1 MKHENGEE
9 VSYMVLQSWTNEQ
22 MLEELTVKQRN
33 GEMVEGVIRSIAKMK
48 FPKKQED
55 GKVKLVDEE
64 TLIVALPGG
73 FTGYCPASEFR
84 DRTYRNYSKFLTQ
97 KESFI
102 ITNIDLNEKIAV
114 LSAVKASEQL
124 REAFW
129 DEVVELAAKGTLGD
143 KVFTGT
149 VTGHNLKNRT
159 IYVRIQGQDTYMF
172 RNEWSWNENE
182 GVDAQEGE
190 QVEVKILKF
199 EPKEK
204 LIRVS
209 RKSTLPDPF
218 AFFHTLRIGQMIAG
232 KVVNVHDIHG
242 LFVEV
247 ENGIVLKAGKKRSLE
262 EPDIGDYVSCRVQK
276 LEPEKKQ
283 GKVTILSYPRGKRK
297 KRDVGSFLFE
307 S

>member
-1 MKHENGEE
+1 
-9 VSYMVLQSWTNEQ
+9 MVTQQSWTNEQ

-33 GEMVEGVIRSIAKMK
+33 GELVEGVIRSISTMK
-48 FPKKQED
+48 FPRNENGTIKSIE
-55 GKVKLVDEE
+55 EE

-84 DRTYRNYSKFLTQ
+84 ERSYRSYLKFLSQ

-102 ITNIDLNEKIAV
+102 ITHIDLKEKIAV

-124 REAFW
+124 RGAFW
-129 DEVVELAAKGTLGD
+129 DEVVKLAQSGKLED

-149 VTGHNLKNRT
+149 VTGQNLKNRT

-172 RNEWSWNENE
+172 RNDWAWTN
-182 GVDAQEGE
+182 GAVDAQEGE

-209 RKSTLPDPF
+209 RKNTLPDPY
-218 AFFHTLRIGQMIAG
+218 AFFHTLKVDQLIAG
-232 KVVNVHDIHG
+232 KVVHVDPIHG

-247 ENGIVLKAGKKRSLE
+247 ENGIVLKAGKRRSLE
-262 EPDIGDYVSCRVQK
+262 EPDVGDFVSCRVQK
-276 LEPEKKQ
+276 LFPEKRE
-283 GKVTILSYPRGKRK
+283 GKVVILSYPRGKRK
-297 KRDVGSFLFE
+297 KVDMGSFLFE
-307 S
+307 